1 MKQTFAIIHIIINLG
16 TNWEGRAVV
25 ISIVEGTFTA
35 IVYRDADM

>member
-1 MKQTFAIIHIIINLG
+1 MKQTFAIIHIIIKLG

-25 ISIVEGTFTA
+25 EGTLTA